1 MSSYYDFSG
10 FILFYFT
17 TRSDLTSSLVAPSS
31 VVFDILK
38 GLKGAVFFLTL
49 SMPMLPLLSF
59 ACSAVSRF
67 FVST

>member
-10 FILFYFT
+10 FILFCFT

-38 GLKGAVFFLTL
+38 GLKGAVFFLAL
-49 SMPMLPLLSF
+49 SMPMLLFSF